1 MFIPFFYRLKSQG
14 IPVTTGE
21 FLDFLKVVDH
31 YTTNQK
37 AWITVDELYSFSR
50 TCMVKDIKYFDAF
63 DLVFSE
69 IFGEKGALRPE
80 FKQELLDWLTRIFEN
95 PNGPPPPSLIS
106 PDQLFEELKKRL
118 EEQKGEHHGGS
129 KWVGTGGSS
138 PFGHSG
144 SNPEGVRVGGEGGNR
159 SAIFQALE
167 RRYKEYRTD
176 EQLDVRQIKTALK
189 KLRNFRKEGVSEFHL
204 PKTIDSTC
212 RNAGDI
218 HLEFERSRK
227 NGLKVLLLMDTG
239 GSMTSHAERV
249 NKLFSASHQINHF
262 KEFHYYYFHNII
274 YDAVYPKANMRTPLS
289 LQRVFKKHSDDT
301 KLIVI
306 GDAYM
311 APYELLDSSYGFY
324 HSRFRMDFRLPENPE
339 SGLDSLKRIRRH
351 FRDSIWLNPEPK
363 KYWDAPTIKEIGN
376 QIPMYFLSLD
386 GLEQGIKK
394 LLNSL

>member
-1 MFIPFFYRLKSQG
+1 MFIPFFYRLKAEG

-31 YTTNQK
+31 YTTYQK
-37 AWITVDELYSFSR
+37 AWIDLSELYRFSR
-50 TCMVKDIKYFDAF
+50 ACMVKDIKYFDSF

-69 IFGEKGALRPE
+69 IFGEKGALKPE
-80 FKQELLDWLTRIFEN
+80 LKRDLLDWLNHIFDN
-95 PNGPPPPSLIS
+95 PNKLPPSLIP
-106 PDQLFEELKKRL
+106 PDQLWEEFKKRL
-118 EEQKGEHHGGS
+118 EEQRGEHHGGS

-138 PFGHSG
+138 PFGHG
-144 SNPEGVRVGGEGGNR
+144 GKNPEGVRVGGEAGNR
-159 SAIFQALE
+159 SAVFQALE

-176 EQLDVRQIKTALK
+176 ERLDVRQIKTALK
-189 KLRNFRKEGVSEFHL
+189 KLRNLRKEGISEFHL

-218 HLEFERSRK
+218 QIEFERSRK

-262 KEFHYYYFHNII
+262 KEFHYYYFHNIV
-274 YDAVYPKANMRTPLS
+274 YDAVYPKANMRTPIS
-289 LQRVFKKHSDDT
+289 LQRIFKKHSDDT
-301 KLIVI
+301 KLILI

-311 APYELLDSSYGFY
+311 APYELLDPAYGFH

-351 FRDSIWLNPEPK
+351 FRDSIWLNPEPI
-363 KYWDAPTIKEIGN
+363 KYWDAPTIREIGN
-376 QIPMYFLSLD
+376 QVPMYFLSLD
-386 GLEQGIKK
+386 GLEKGIKK